1 MDGRLVSDLPPG
13 ESGGESN
20 SAPAQ
25 TYTDIFY
32 QFFPFYLSIGMSAD
46 EYWNQDCCLTEYY
59 RAAHEIRQTRKNE
72 ELWLQGLYIYE
83 ALCDA
88 SPLLHAFAKRGT
100 RPVPYP
106 TEPYPRNQ
114 KEIAEREERDRRLRY
129 EKKRADFLAMAA
141 RAKQKKKNDD

>member
-1 MDGRLVSDLPPG
+1 MDDRLVSDLSPG
-13 ESGGESN
+13 NGGGESN

-32 QFFPFYLSIGMSAD
+32 QYFPFYLSIGMSAD
-46 EYWNQDCCLTEYY
+46 EYWNQDCCLTQYY
-59 RAAHEIRQTRKNE
+59 RSAHEIRQTRKNE

-100 RPVPYP
+100 RPAPYP

-114 KEIAEREERDRRLRY
+114 KETAAREERDRRLRY

-141 RAKQKKKNDD
+141 RAKQKKKKDD

>member
-1 MDGRLVSDLPPG
+1 MDGRLVSDLPPE
-13 ESGGESN
+13 ESGSESN

-25 TYTDIFY
+25 TYTEIMY
-32 QFFPFYLSIGMSAD
+32 AYFPFYLSIGMSAD

-59 RAAHEIRQTRKNE
+59 RAAHELRQTRKNE

-100 RPVPYP
+100 RPALYP
-106 TEPYPRNQ
+106 NEPYPRNR
-114 KEIAEREERDRRLRY
+114 KEIEMREERDRWLRY
-129 EKKRADFLAMAA
+129 EQKRADFLARVA
-141 RAKQKKKNDD
+141 RGKQKKKDD